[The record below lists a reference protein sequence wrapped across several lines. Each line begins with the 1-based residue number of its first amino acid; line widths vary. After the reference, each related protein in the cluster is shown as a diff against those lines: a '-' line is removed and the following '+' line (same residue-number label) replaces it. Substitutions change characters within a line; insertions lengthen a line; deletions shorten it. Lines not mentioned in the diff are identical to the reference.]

1 MNLHSI
7 NRFHPAT
14 GEEIIFLLQKRVYN
28 LAQAVTYAGSLGYN
42 CKAVAANKNF
52 FVARIRESDA
62 KAA

>member
-1 MNLHSI
+1 MDLQNI
-7 NRFHPAT
+7 DRFHPAT

-28 LAQAVTYAGSLGYN
+28 LATAVTYASALGYN
-42 CKAVAANKNF
+42 CKAVSANKKF